1 MELVPFASVS
11 KEVISDIS
19 NKPNV
24 GKAMKFD
31 KFKSLKKSSLDNILT
46 IAEKEMFWEVHLQ
59 MNAYDKNSGIG
70 WRVLNQIEDYLQN
83 LPQNSK
89 LTRAEALD
97 YQVSQR
103 VLTKIRG
110 TEEQLSR
117 ILGVWNKTNDSYEKG
132 SLEKI
137 LDDNSESSNFDI
149 SRKIIHQKSKEI
161 GLHGFTI

>member
-1 MELVPFASVS
+1 MHSAALREPEA
-11 KEVISDIS
+11 
-19 NKPNV
+19 N
-24 GKAMKFD
+24 
-31 KFKSLKKSSLDNILT
+31 
-46 IAEKEMFWEVHLQ
+46 
-59 MNAYDKNSGIG
+59 
-70 WRVLNQIEDYLQN
+70 EDYLQN
-83 LPQNSK
+83 LPQSSE

>member
-1 MELVPFASVS
+1 MFNIVNFSLILLV
-11 KEVISDIS
+11 I
-19 NKPNV
+19 
-24 GKAMKFD
+24 FD

>member
-1 MELVPFASVS
+1 MDRAPLKYYNFE
-11 KEVISDIS
+11 KEA
-19 NKPNV
+19 K
-24 GKAMKFD
+24 
-31 KFKSLKKSSLDNILT
+31 LT

-83 LPQNSK
+83 LPQSSK

>member
-1 MELVPFASVS
+1 MPVRS
-11 KEVISDIS
+11 
-19 NKPNV
+19 
-24 GKAMKFD
+24 
-31 KFKSLKKSSLDNILT
+31 
-46 IAEKEMFWEVHLQ
+46 EKEMFWEVHLQ

-137 LDDNSESSNFDI
+137 LDDNSESSNFNI